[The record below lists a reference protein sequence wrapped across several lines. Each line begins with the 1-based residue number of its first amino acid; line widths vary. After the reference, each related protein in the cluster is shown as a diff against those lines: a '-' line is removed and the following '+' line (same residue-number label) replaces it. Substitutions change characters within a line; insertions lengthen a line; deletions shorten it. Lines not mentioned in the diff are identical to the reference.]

1 MALTR
6 FSRIRHASSVAAL
19 LMAAAGL
26 ASTPGYAQ
34 EEGPDAPDTGQPGYS
49 SLNVAQPKGTRELQ
63 NALQRLA
70 LDPADIDAL
79 IDGGNAALL
88 LGDPQAAIGF
98 FARADEMAPGNG
110 RVKAGLGS
118 AILLNENPYEA
129 LRLFEEAKRLG
140 VPETVF
146 ASDRGLAYDL
156 VGNSNAALAD
166 YELALRRG
174 SDDETI
180 RRYALSLG
188 ISGDRLAAEAQ
199 LDPLLRKRDAAA
211 WRTRAFV
218 LAVTGDPQGA
228 IAIADATMPKRM
240 AASIEPFFRFMGR
253 LTPAQQAAAAHF
265 GQFPQSAAIG
275 KDDPRNRQ
283 YASIGAPRVRSGRA
297 DSGLIPV
304 GEPLGPSADSKA
316 RKTAKVDKSIRRRP
330 GRFLKKEREAIA
342 LAQAEAAARPV
353 EVQARAP
360 GPVPPSDLLIPRRG
374 SNSAMV
380 QAVPGSSSGS
390 AMVQPIPGQG
400 NGSAMVQPIPGQGSG
415 SAMVQPMPST
425 AGTASSARAAI
436 QQTAQSDR
444 PAQTAPI
451 NSPPN
456 PPTVMASVRESVRRP
471 GPAPSASTPGAP
483 PAGTLSQVSRTSGA
497 QTTIARQQ
505 VLPSPVPPQPQSRS
519 GQSGTVDTQSAGAT
533 FGALAN
539 APADTQSSTSTTAK
553 PVLLAGMSDLPRP
566 GFTSVPP
573 VSSPSTGSAPSQ
585 AVGSAQVQSLP
596 ASQSSTPP
604 GAAEKA
610 ATGFDLAR
618 MGPIAPAPETA
629 SLASSSPP
637 PAAIVSATPAP
648 ERISLSAVI
657 ASITVPPQELVP
669 DENAVDITKLK
680 PAPPKVDPK
689 LAEAK
694 KLEAKKAE
702 EKKAA
707 AKKAAAKPAP
717 PKHPKRYWVQVAGG
731 ANRADLAKEWK
742 RLTGEAP
749 AVFKGKQGWWTPLNA
764 TNRLLTG
771 PFSGPNE
778 AQSFVNTL
786 SKSKLSGFAFTSP
799 EGQEVTKLGS

>member
-6 FSRIRHASSVAAL
+6 ISHLRRLSSATALLVAMAAL
-19 LMAAAGL
+19 S
-26 ASTPGYAQ
+26 STPAYAQ
-34 EEGPDAPDTGQPGYS
+34 DEGPDAPDTVQPGYS
-49 SLNVAQPKGTRELQ
+49 SLNVSQPRGTRELQ

-70 LDPADIDAL
+70 LNPADIDAL

-118 AILLNENPYEA
+118 GLLLNENPYEA
-129 LRLFEEAKRLG
+129 LRLFDEAKKLG

-146 ASDRGLAYDL
+146 AADRGLAYDL
-156 VGNSNAALAD
+156 VGNSNAAQAD

-188 ISGDRLAAEAQ
+188 ISGDRVGAEAQ

-265 GQFPQSAAIG
+265 GQFPQSAAVG

-283 YASIGAPRVRSGRA
+283 YASAGPARVRSGRA
-297 DSGLIPV
+297 DSGLIPA
-304 GEPLGPSADSKA
+304 GEPLGPTADSKT
-316 RKTAKVDKSIRRRP
+316 RKVAKVDKSNRRRP
-330 GRFLKKEREAIA
+330 GKLSKKEREAIA
-342 LAQAEAAARPV
+342 LAQAEAAAQPV
-353 EVQARAP
+353 PVQARAP
-360 GPVPPSDLLIPRRG
+360 GPVPPSDLLIPGRG
-374 SNSAMV
+374 LPPATVQPLPGQVQSARATV
-380 QAVPGSSSGS
+380 QSVPGQAQSSSQMANSQAANSQAANQAEAAPGT
-390 AMVQPIPGQG
+390 VQPL
-400 NGSAMVQPIPGQGSG
+400 PGQGS
-415 SAMVQPMPST
+415 SAPATPVRM
-425 AGTASSARAAI
+425 ARA
-436 QQTAQSDR
+436 
-444 PAQTAPI
+444 
-451 NSPPN
+451 
-456 PPTVMASVRESVRRP
+456 
-471 GPAPSASTPGAP
+471 
-483 PAGTLSQVSRTSGA
+483 SRTSGG
-497 QTTIARQQ
+497 QTNPAPPTQREQAEQTVLASAAPASDSGQRARQREASAPPSSAQ
-505 VLPSPVPPQPQSRS
+505 LPPVPDNSKPVLMAGMTELPKPGFNSVPQVTSPQTQTQTQSQAQSQAQPQSKRGPAAT
-519 GQSGTVDTQSAGAT
+519 GQTVQST
-533 FGALAN
+533 
-539 APADTQSSTSTTAK
+539 PA
-553 PVLLAGMSDLPRP
+553 
-566 GFTSVPP
+566 
-573 VSSPSTGSAPSQ
+573 SPSA
-585 AVGSAQVQSLP
+585 
-596 ASQSSTPP
+596 TP
-604 GAAEKA
+604 GQG
-610 ATGFDLAR
+610 GFDLAR
-618 MGPIAPAPETA
+618 LGQQAAPGTA
-629 SLASSSPP
+629 TSPP
-637 PAAIVSATPAP
+637 PAGAPATAPAQGREDLLGVDAARSGGGPAIV
-648 ERISLSAVI
+648 RITLADVV
-657 ASITVPPQELVP
+657 AGITVPPQELEP
-669 DENAVDITKLK
+669 DENAVDIMNLK

-717 PKHPKRYWVQVAGG
+717 PKNPKRYWVQVAGG
-731 ANRADLAKEWK
+731 ANRADLSKEWK
-742 RLTGEAP
+742 RLVSEAP

-786 SKSKLSGFAFTSP
+786 AKSKLSGFAFTSP
-799 EGQEVTKLGS
+799 EGQEVTKLGG